1 MISFGFQVG
10 FYFCNVIG
18 LGAKLFSLFFFFAN
32 LGTDTGDL
40 TFEQDVLFVFVLD
53 SFSQG
58 LDCGVFLLHHHD
70 WFLPPF
76 KEVLFAGDDFLHFSL
91 GLFEDFSGFF
101 SLLFLGDDL
110 SSENVFLFLES
121 FAFLIH
127 GINEEILFFFDFLK
141 IRDIIFGSES
151 FDFSD
156 GNIGL
161 ELNVVCLDFVVVSHE
176 IFQLF
181 LCFGDFAFENV
192 HLLSFGVVDL
202 IDLVEFLFG
211 LDTETLGDVEIVV
224 GFFVVHL
231 VGCELLLGGVE
242 SNTDLFFVFLDV
254 FLFDFG
260 LLEF

>member
-1 MISFGFQVG
+1 M
-10 FYFCNVIG
+10 
-18 LGAKLFSLFFFFAN
+18 
-32 LGTDTGDL
+32 
-40 TFEQDVLFVFVLD
+40 
-53 SFSQG
+53 
-58 LDCGVFLLHHHD
+58 
-70 WFLPPF
+70 PPF

-110 SSENVFLFLES
+110 SSQNVFLFLES
-121 FAFLIH
+121 FAFFIH

-156 GNIGL
+156 SNIGL

-176 IFQLF
+176 IFELF

-231 VGCELLLGGVE
+231 IGCELLLSGVE
-242 SNTDLFFVFLDV
+242 ANTDLFFVFLDV

-260 LLEF
+260 LLEFEFEGFFLFEELLVEQVLHGGVEWVIGSEVLEIVLVLSSGHGI